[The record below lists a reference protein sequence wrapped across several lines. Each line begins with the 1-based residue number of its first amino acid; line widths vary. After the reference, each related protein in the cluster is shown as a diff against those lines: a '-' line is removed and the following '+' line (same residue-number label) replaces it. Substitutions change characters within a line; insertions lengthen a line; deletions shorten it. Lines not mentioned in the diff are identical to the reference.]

1 MRTNPQANQCP
12 LEAQPQG
19 RGPMRARER
28 DRLSVQP
35 INPLWGG
42 TRRLSGFP
50 LRVNYQIAKLTK
62 LNKLGSVS
70 AMFVE

>member
-1 MRTNPQANQCP
+1 
-12 LEAQPQG
+12 
-19 RGPMRARER
+19 MRARER